1 MLKGNPVGSISKFN
15 IMGLNLNLSKMFGV
29 SNTSTCPKCRRN
41 FQNGLDDFDI
51 ECNPIKHEK
60 LSFTS
65 YCSKCDTEFE
75 EWFKITMTKI

>member
-1 MLKGNPVGSISKFN
+1 
-15 IMGLNLNLSKMFGV
+15 MFEV
-29 SNTSTCPKCRRN
+29 SNISTCPKCGRK

-51 ECNPIKHEK
+51 ECDPIRHGK

-65 YCSKCDTEFE
+65 YCSECDTEFE